1 MDDTPGVRGPDHRL
15 HPRHVADREERL
27 MDEFWR
33 SPDWDSDPHE
43 PGSAKRFLIIMACAG
58 LLGILLGELAAR

>member
-1 MDDTPGVRGPDHRL
+1 
-15 HPRHVADREERL
+15 